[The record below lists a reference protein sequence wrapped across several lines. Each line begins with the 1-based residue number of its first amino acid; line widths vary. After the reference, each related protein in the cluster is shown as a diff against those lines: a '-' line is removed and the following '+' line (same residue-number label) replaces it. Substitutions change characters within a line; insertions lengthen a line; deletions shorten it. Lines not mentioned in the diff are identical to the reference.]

1 MKAVHAVRQ
10 VRIETTN
17 GDQLAAEHHRARGAE
32 LAGPRGRPCV
42 VMAHGVGATRDCGLT
57 EFAEALSAAGVDVL
71 AFDYRH
77 FAKSS
82 GSPRQLVDLHT
93 HNVPTTT
100 APSPSHGRYR
110 VSMPPASWR
119 GGVSLSGGHVLRVAA
134 QDPELAGVI
143 SLTAAVDGLAAITQ
157 MLRANGVAHIAKL
170 VRAGL
175 ADSIA
180 AVRGRPPVLAPV
192 VGRPGEVAALCSP
205 SAVDGMLDIAGPSW
219 RNAIAARIFL
229 RIGTYRPIRSA
240 KAIACP
246 VLMQI
251 ADGDQSAP
259 PHAAA
264 AAAHRVRAAVH
275 HYPCDHFD
283 VYPGA
288 THHDRVVRHQIAF
301 LHRVLSPNS
310 KAGNA

>member
-1 MKAVHAVRQ
+1 MNGMDAVRQ
-10 VRIETTN
+10 VSIETTN
-17 GDQLAAEHHRARGAE
+17 GERLAAEHHRARGAE
-32 LAGPRGRPCV
+32 LTGPRGRPCV

-57 EFAEALSAAGVDVL
+57 EFAAALSAAGVDVL

-77 FAKSS
+77 FAESS
-82 GSPRQLVDLHT
+82 GSPRQLVDL
-93 HNVPTTT
+93 PKQR
-100 APSPSHGRYR
+100 ADYRYAIAFAR
-110 VSMPPASWR
+110 SLPGVDATRIVAW
-119 GGVSLSGGHVLRVAA
+119 GVSLSGGHVLRVAA
-134 QDPELAGVI
+134 QDPELAGAI

-157 MLRANGVAHIAKL
+157 MLRANGVAHVVKL
-170 VRAGL
+170 VRAGM

-251 ADGDQSAP
+251 ADGDHSAP
-259 PHAAA
+259 PQAAA
-264 AAAHRVRAAVH
+264 AAAHRARATVH

>member
-1 MKAVHAVRQ
+1 MNAVHAASQ
-10 VRIETTN
+10 VTIETPD
-17 GDQLAAEHHRARGAE
+17 GEQLAAEHHRAHSAE
-32 LAGPRGRPCV
+32 LTGPRGRPCV

-57 EFAEALSAAGVDVL
+57 EFATALSAAGVDVI

-77 FAKSS
+77 FGESS
-82 GSPRQLVDLHT
+82 GSPRQLVDLRKQC
-93 HNVPTTT
+93 
-100 APSPSHGRYR
+100 ADYR
-110 VSMPPASWR
+110 CAIAFARSLPGVDAARIVVW
-119 GGVSLSGGHVLRVAA
+119 GVSLSGGHVLNVAA
-134 QDPELAGVI
+134 QDPEIAAVI
-143 SLTAAVDGLAAITQ
+143 SLTAAVDGLAAVRQ
-157 MLRANGVAHIAKL
+157 MWRANGVAHITTL
-170 VRAGL
+170 LRAGV
-175 ADSIA
+175 ADGIA
-180 AVRGRPPVLAPV
+180 AVRRRTPVLAPV

-264 AAAHRVRAAVH
+264 TAAHRVRATVH

-288 THHDRVVRHQIAF
+288 THHDRVVCHQIAF
-301 LHRVLSPNS
+301 LRRVLSPTS
-310 KAGNA
+310 KAGNG

>member
-1 MKAVHAVRQ
+1 MNAGYAVRQ
-10 VRIETTN
+10 VSIETTN
-17 GDQLAAEHHRARGAE
+17 GDRLAAEHHRARGAE
-32 LAGPRGRPCV
+32 LAGPRGHPCV

-57 EFAEALSAAGVDVL
+57 EFAAALSAAGVDVL

-77 FAKSS
+77 FAESS
-82 GSPRQLVDLHT
+82 GTPRQLVDLRTQCADYHCAIAFARSLPGVDAT
-93 HNVPTTT
+93 RIV
-100 APSPSHGRYR
+100 A
-110 VSMPPASWR
+110 W
-119 GGVSLSGGHVLRVAA
+119 GVSLSGGHVLRVAA

-143 SLTAAVDGLAAITQ
+143 SLTAAVDGPAAVKQ

-170 VRAGL
+170 MGAGL

-264 AAAHRVRAAVH
+264 AAAHRVRATVH

-288 THHDRVVRHQIAF
+288 THHDRVVRHQTAF